1 MKWLEVLKSHPKKDK
16 KSTSIIDIKK
26 TVQYSSIIRRLAN
39 KGLTLSEASEVEMRL
54 KKRNK
59 DGDDRSL
66 CYECLNLLG
75 SKPNWQCAEAVKAG
89 ISINKHDDF
98 LGDLVDIFQR
108 CDAFKSITL
117 TENY

>member
-1 MKWLEVLKSHPKKDK
+1 MKWLEVLKSQPKKDK
-16 KSTSIIDIKK
+16 KLTSIIDKQK
-26 TVQYSSIIRRLAN
+26 NVQYSSITRRLAN
-39 KGLTLSEASEVEMRL
+39 KGLTLNDASEIEMRL
-54 KKRNK
+54 QQRNK

-89 ISINKHDDF
+89 ISINKRDDF
-98 LGDLVDIFQR
+98 LGELVNIFQR